1 MTHPIHVYPNQVL
14 SLDETIWANAD
25 EETSKW
31 STYATGATTNTYVA
45 VNSAGTS
52 DWVWLRSGQEIY
64 AESEGSRLLRYDM
77 QSPSGEVNPYQNVDL
92 TVRCR
97 RYDSADVSHPPT
109 SATVTINL
117 FENNSQ
123 VTGGGGTAQ
132 QVNNTAAS
140 YYTHRLSTT
149 AINNVSNWAN
159 VEVSA
164 TFAASGI
171 DTSPPEQ
178 YVTFRVYEV
187 KIVFS

>member
-25 EETSKW
+25 EFTVDWE
-31 STYATGATTNTYVA
+31 TYATAASTNTYVA

-52 DWVWLRSGQEIY
+52 DWVWLHSWRYIQPEDDTT
-64 AESEGSRLLRYDM
+64 RTLRYDM

-97 RYDSADVSHPPT
+97 RYDAGVAPS

-123 VTGGGGTAQ
+123 VTGGGGAAQ

-159 VEVSA
+159 VEIDA
-164 TFAASGI
+164 EFAATAA
-171 DTSPPEQ
+171 TSPPEQ

>member
-1 MTHPIHVYPNQVL
+1 MTFPLYPHYPNQVP

-25 EETSKW
+25 EETSDW
-31 STYATGATTNTYVA
+31 ETYATAASTNTYVA

-52 DWVWLRSGQEIY
+52 DWVWLHNNRVIF
-64 AESEGSRLLRYDM
+64 AEAEGTRLLRYDM
-77 QSPSGEVNPYQNVDL
+77 QSPSGEVNPYQTVDL

-97 RYDSADVSHPPT
+97 RYDSAGADPPA
-109 SATVTINL
+109 SATVTINF
-117 FENNSQ
+117 FEDNSQ
-123 VTGGGGTAQ
+123 VTDGGGTAQ

-140 YYTHRLSTT
+140 YYTHRLS
-149 AINNVSNWAN
+149 AEAVASVSDWDD
-159 VEVSA
+159 VEISC

-171 DTSPPEQ
+171 DTSPPEH

>member
-1 MTHPIHVYPNQVL
+1 M
-14 SLDETIWANAD
+14 
-25 EETSKW
+25 
-31 STYATGATTNTYVA
+31 
-45 VNSAGTS
+45 
-52 DWVWLRSGQEIY
+52 
-64 AESEGSRLLRYDM
+64 
-77 QSPSGEVNPYQNVDL
+77 NPYQNVDL

-97 RYDSADVSHPPT
+97 RYDSTDADPPS

-171 DTSPPEQ
+171 DTSPPEH